1 MVVELG
7 QKTSGS
13 VTFDRA
19 AIQEFPQSHH
29 L

>member
-1 MVVELG
+1 MVVEFG
-7 QKTSGS
+7 QKISGS
-13 VTFDRA
+13 VTLDRA

>member
-19 AIQEFPQSHH
+19 AIQEFLQIHR